1 MSKCGWQDLTWGGS
15 SSFDCIIMSAF
26 NNAFCCFC
34 WQFYDALEDSDRL
47 LASVRDLLG
56 VDPKV
61 CWAGTVSLTGIDGY
75 CVGCLTDENRCY
87 IQSISN

>member
-1 MSKCGWQDLTWGGS
+1 MF
-15 SSFDCIIMSAF
+15 SFDLF
-26 NNAFCCFC
+26 FFC

-61 CWAGTVSLTGIDGY
+61 CYWQDACWYFDYSEGDF
-75 CVGCLTDENRCY
+75 
-87 IQSISN
+87 